1 MGICICCCCNKKD
14 TDCIENTLIIFIS
27 IESFFLLLGLILIDW
42 KIVAYSNLAINLI
55 LFFILIFSL
64 AILVIFKILR
74 GNDTIY
80 TKNRKLCYILGYIG
94 MSFSIVC
101 LFLSILSESLI
112 SENIYKYDHPC
123 LFRLLNENINIGSNN
138 HGLRILSTS
147 DFNEEEHIK
156 EICANSNKFLYY
168 KRSAPKDIAMSYICS
183 TIIEIFSLIGAFF
196 WYNDIRR
203 IKYCIK
209 NRMNDER
216 GLIIYG
222 PLGGYMGQNSEN
234 NIETIKIKNDAI
246 IYNQDNVNLNMNNIK
261 NKNNNLSN
269 NNSLNGDNNNI
280 QNQITSVQNNEIRN
294 EIDEESHSSNK
305 IEVKKKKEL
314 SVSEDFY

>member
-14 TDCIENTLIIFIS
+14 TDCIENTLIIFTS
-27 IESFFLLLGLILIDW
+27 IEIFFLLLGLILIDW

-64 AILVIFKILR
+64 AILVIFKIFR

-80 TKNRKLCYILGYIG
+80 SKNRKLCYIFGILG

-101 LFLSILSESLI
+101 LFLAILSESLI
-112 SENIYKYDHPC
+112 SEKIYKYDHPC
-123 LFRLLNENINIGSNN
+123 LYKIPYVNIKTGSRSSTLSSASELNEK
-138 HGLRILSTS
+138 
-147 DFNEEEHIK
+147 EIK
-156 EICANSNKFLYY
+156 EKCEGNSISVIAYY

-196 WYNDIRR
+196 WYNDIKR

-222 PLGGYMGQNSEN
+222 PLGGYMGQNSDN
-234 NIETIKIKNDAI
+234 NAEKKIGNDAI
-246 IYNQDNVNLNMNNIK
+246 IYNQDNMNLNMNMNIQK
-261 NKNNNLSN
+261 NNNNLSN

-294 EIDEESHSSNK
+294 EIDYESHSSK
-305 IEVKKKKEL
+305 QIEVKKKKEP
-314 SVSEDFY
+314 SVSDDFY